1 MERFHCGGV
10 TPDHLVDAS
19 GQRVQQATLTTQRLR
34 LRPRTMADLDACV
47 DMDLDPAV
55 HRFIDREP
63 PDPTE
68 RRAQLRTRIADGTGV
83 HAYAVDQLLRQMI
96 ARAEKLG
103 AWDSPSRC
111 FCPDGWSPSEIL

>member
-10 TPDHLVDAS
+10 TPDLVDAS

-34 LRPRTMADLDACV
+34 LRPRAMADLDACV
-47 DMDLDPAV
+47 AMDLDPAV

-68 RRAQLRTRIADGTGV
+68 RRAQLRTRIAAGWPARGGTWVVEWQDTPGF
-83 HAYAVDQLLRQMI
+83 
-96 ARAEKLG
+96 LG
-103 AWDSPSRC
+103 WCGLFPLEDS
-111 FCPDGWSPSEIL
+111 GLIEIGYRYLPTS